1 MKRLNG
7 KNVAVTLSCLL
18 AAGLIVVGVPR
29 AQAEPERK
37 PSPLMR
43 EKLDQVENITQGLI
57 TRDWELVNKSASSL
71 QTISKLDEF
80 LKSDSEEYG
89 ELTRDFRTA
98 VSRVQKMADEKNV
111 EGATL
116 YFTQV
121 LTSCVECHNHAVMR
135 SLP

>member
-1 MKRLNG
+1 MKKIYG
-7 KNVAVTLSCLL
+7 KHVAWMLGGLALVAVVAVS
-18 AAGLIVVGVPR
+18 VQQ
-29 AQAEPERK
+29 AQAERK

-57 TRDWELVNKSASSL
+57 TRDWELVDQSASSL

-89 ELTRDFRTA
+89 ELTQDFRTA
-98 VSRVQKMADEKNV
+98 VSRVRTMAEKKNV

-116 YFTQV
+116 YFSQV
-121 LTSCVECHNHAVMR
+121 VTSCVECHNHVVMQAM
-135 SLP
+135 P